1 MLLVKHDKNT
11 KNAVISTAN
20 EGQIFSDN
28 SMLAFLPP
36 KPKGQGDEYEAGDET
51 MIGILQSPM

>member
-20 EGQIFSDN
+20 EGQILSDN

-36 KPKGQGDEYEAGDET
+36 KTKGQGHEKEAGDET

>member
-20 EGQIFSDN
+20 EGQILSDN

-36 KPKGQGDEYEAGDET
+36 NPEGQGHE
-51 MIGILQSPM
+51 

>member
-11 KNAVISTAN
+11 KNAVISTAD
-20 EGQIFSDN
+20 EGQILSDN

-36 KPKGQGDEYEAGDET
+36 NPKGQGHEYEAVT
-51 MIGILQSPM
+51 KP

>member
-20 EGQIFSDN
+20 EGQILSDN

-36 KPKGQGDEYEAGDET
+36 KTKDQGHE
-51 MIGILQSPM
+51 

>member
-20 EGQIFSDN
+20 EGQILSDN

-36 KPKGQGDEYEAGDET
+36 KTKGQWHEYEAGDET